1 MVSTYV
7 TSTADEWEALLKKAS
22 YAPVK
27 DKDGNLV
34 YDSNGLVVADTKTKA
49 NGRDLI
55 EQKLSI
61 MRNYMQDQWGIDIDV
76 LRASILQRE
85 QDVVN
90 GKVDLTNVD

>member
-1 MVSTYV
+1 M
-7 TSTADEWEALLKKAS
+7 
-22 YAPVK
+22 
-27 DKDGNLV
+27 V
-34 YDSNGLVVADTKTKA
+34 YDSNGLVIADTKTKA

-61 MRNYMQDQWGIDIDV
+61 MRSYMQDQWGIDIDV

-90 GKVDLTNVD
+90 GKVDLTNLD

>member
-1 MVSTYV
+1 
-7 TSTADEWEALLKKAS
+7 
-22 YAPVK
+22 
-27 DKDGNLV
+27 
-34 YDSNGLVVADTKTKA
+34 
-49 NGRDLI
+49 
-55 EQKLSI
+55 

>member
-7 TSTADEWEALLKKAS
+7 TNTEEEWEALLKKAS
-22 YAPVK
+22 YAPKK

-34 YDSNGLVVADTKTKA
+34 YENGSVIADTTTKA

-61 MRNYMQDQWGIDIDV
+61 MRSYMQDQWGIDIDV